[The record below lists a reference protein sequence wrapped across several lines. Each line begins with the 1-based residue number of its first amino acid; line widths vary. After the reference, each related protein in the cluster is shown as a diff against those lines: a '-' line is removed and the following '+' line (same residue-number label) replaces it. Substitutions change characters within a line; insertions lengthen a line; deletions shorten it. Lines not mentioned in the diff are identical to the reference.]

1 MGLKNCVLLIWILLL
16 LMASTLPL
24 KGASR
29 ELWDTTTTTKAVAPQ
44 TQLSAA
50 QALQTDGPNEYMTA
64 GDHTIR
70 PPMANGLG

>member
-1 MGLKNCVLLIWILLL
+1 
-16 LMASTLPL
+16 MASTLPL

-50 QALQTDGPNEYMTA
+50 QALQTALYSWADGPNEYMTA

>member
-16 LMASTLPL
+16 LIAS

-29 ELWDTTTTTKAVAPQ
+29 ELWDTTTTKAVAHQ
-44 TQLSAA
+44 A

-64 GDHTIR
+64 GDQTVR
-70 PPMANGLG
+70 PPMDNGLG